1 MYGYRGGKKDNR
13 MDWEIGIVIYT
24 LLIPCIKEMTNEKLL
39 HSVGNSPQC
48 SLVTQMGRKS
58 KKDGMCVYV

>member
-13 MDWEIGIVIYT
+13 MDWEIGIDIYT
-24 LLIPCIKEMTNEKLL
+24 LLIPCIKEMTNEKIL
-39 HSVGNSPQC
+39 HRVGNSPQC
-48 SLVTQMGRKS
+48 SLLTQMGRKS